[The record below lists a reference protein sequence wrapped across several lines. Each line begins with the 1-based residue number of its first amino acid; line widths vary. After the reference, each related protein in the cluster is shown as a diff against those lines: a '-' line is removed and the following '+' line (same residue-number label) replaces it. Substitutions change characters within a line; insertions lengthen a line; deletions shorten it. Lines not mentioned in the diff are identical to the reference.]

1 VEEGLRYPLA
11 ARRRGLTGTV
21 ELEVLID
28 RTGAVRGVG
37 VVVSSSHGALDEAAV
52 DAVRALAPEP
62 FPAGVAPRALRVR
75 LPLVFD
81 LR

>member
-1 VEEGLRYPLA
+1 M
-11 ARRRGLTGTV
+11 GTV

-28 RTGAVRGVG
+28 RTGAVRDVE
-37 VVVSSSHGALDEAAV
+37 VVASSSHGALDEAAV
-52 DAVRALAPEP
+52 DAVRGLSPQP
-62 FPAGVAPRALRVR
+62 FPVGVAPRALRVR

>member
-1 VEEGLRYPLA
+1 VEEGLHYPLA

-28 RTGAVRGVG
+28 KGGAVRGVE
-37 VVVSSSHGALDEAAV
+37 VVTSSSHGALDEAAM
-52 DAVRALAPEP
+52 DAVRALSPQP
-62 FPAGVAPRALRVR
+62 FPPGVAPRSLRVR